1 MATHEWTPRKRDY
14 EGERKAYALSPQP
27 CSTHPLLPQLVEERK
42 DTSVKSAPKASPK
55 TDKVGGSD
63 PLSSMSGDVDPLS
76 AALDPLSL
84 AAASFN
90 DLDKDFE
97 VDGQSKVDD
106 SFEPW
111 SAKKANILTKY
122 TTSEKLSITTSFLSA
137 EDKEKVIVKTT
148 STTTVDD
155 KVKKRL
161 EQLDDFEEGSVKE
174 MLNLSQQEYVKRID
188 ELNQAL
194 ETAWEHDQKVKSLK
208 IAIQCSKL
216 LADVSVIQFYPSKF
230 VLITDILDAFGRLVY
245 QRIRQKATYHPP
257 GALKPV
263 TLSDSFTPDMV
274 PDSAKE
280 TCRNWFFKIASIREL
295 IPRFYVETA
304 ILKCYNY
311 LTEGEYEAALS
322 RLSKMI
328 RGMGNPLVATYARC
342 YLCRV
347 GVLVAPEV
355 RNHLDY
361 CFTDFGRTYKQFEE
375 ESVQNTLALQH
386 VDMIQYVGLY
396 MPALDWILQCMAHRA
411 TEKVLAGVLERCEK
425 QCKSGLV
432 LNAVM
437 SSFQP
442 EFVSA
447 RAVQFC
453 QQIKECEEA
462 GFPKFELYKTLGMNV
477 VLSDPPLD
485 CRLTLLNDVWKFVMK
500 LNNPAE
506 YIMCA
511 EVWVE
516 FPARHFGKREVNAML
531 GDIIKHMMP
540 DRAFQDHYPQLQ
552 SIVVKVLS
560 HMHEF
565 SVVFVMV

>member
-1 MATHEWTPRKRDY
+1 
-14 EGERKAYALSPQP
+14 
-27 CSTHPLLPQLVEERK
+27 VEERK

-208 IAIQCSKL
+208 IAIQVQVLVIDSLRMFLPVFLYQCSKL

-295 IPRFYVETA
+295 IPR
-304 ILKCYNY
+304 L
-311 LTEGEYEAALS
+311 
-322 RLSKMI
+322 
-328 RGMGNPLVATYARC
+328 
-342 YLCRV
+342 
-347 GVLVAPEV
+347 
-355 RNHLDY
+355 
-361 CFTDFGRTYKQFEE
+361 
-375 ESVQNTLALQH
+375 
-386 VDMIQYVGLY
+386 
-396 MPALDWILQCMAHRA
+396 
-411 TEKVLAGVLERCEK
+411 
-425 QCKSGLV
+425 
-432 LNAVM
+432 
-437 SSFQP
+437 
-442 EFVSA
+442 
-447 RAVQFC
+447 
-453 QQIKECEEA
+453 
-462 GFPKFELYKTLGMNV
+462 
-477 VLSDPPLD
+477 
-485 CRLTLLNDVWKFVMK
+485 
-500 LNNPAE
+500 
-506 YIMCA
+506 
-511 EVWVE
+511 
-516 FPARHFGKREVNAML
+516 
-531 GDIIKHMMP
+531 
-540 DRAFQDHYPQLQ
+540 
-552 SIVVKVLS
+552 
-560 HMHEF
+560 
-565 SVVFVMV
+565 